1 MKPPGRDR
9 RSPTV
14 ERKDDEEA
22 RSRQPGFHR
31 ILPGVLRLGG
41 FIFLLGSPSR
51 GQEGDPAGAALKR
64 LAERFKDL
72 KTLSAKVVQSRKTA
86 LLDTPILSSGKLCY
100 RRDPARLVF
109 RMTEPRVT
117 EIHLDKSAYQV
128 YRPDEKRLERIE
140 FENDDVTGRL
150 LMVFQPKADEI
161 GKAFGIRTGESA
173 KGEIVVLL
181 EPVDE
186 KVRRR
191 IRRLA
196 LTLGEPDAALK
207 RIVFT
212 DPDGDEVRLDLSEVA
227 LDPTLDAAAFE
238 LKVPEG
244 TRILKHAA
252 KLDR

>member
-1 MKPPGRDR
+1 MRLLLLLLACPAAAAQ
-9 RSPTV
+9 
-14 ERKDDEEA
+14 DDDA
-22 RSRQPGFHR
+22 R
-31 ILPGVLRLGG
+31 
-41 FIFLLGSPSR
+41 
-51 GQEGDPAGAALKR
+51 AALQKLADR
-64 LAERFKDL
+64 LKDV
-72 KTLSAKVVQSRKTA
+72 KTLSAKVAQSRKTA
-86 LLDTPILSSGKLCY
+86 LLDAPLVSSGTLLY
-100 RRDPARLVF
+100 RREPARLVF

-117 EIHLDKSAYQV
+117 EIHLDRSAYQV

-191 IRRLA
+191 VRRLA